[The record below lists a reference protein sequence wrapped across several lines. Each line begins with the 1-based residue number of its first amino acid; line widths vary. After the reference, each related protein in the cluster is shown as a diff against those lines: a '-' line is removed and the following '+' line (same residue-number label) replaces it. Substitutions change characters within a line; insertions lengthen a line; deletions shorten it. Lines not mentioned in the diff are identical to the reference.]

1 MLGAFNIKYLPHTA
15 VKGQVLVDLVV
26 EFTED
31 AVVDNGVGPS
41 VLVLSAP
48 SPATWEV
55 YIDGA
60 ANQKG
65 SGVRIVLV
73 SPEKLVVEKSLRLG
87 FPITNNEAKCEA
99 LLAEMSMV
107 GRLGREV
114 VEVFWLALS

>member
-31 AVVDNGVGPS
+31 AVVDNGVGLS

-65 SGVRIVLV
+65 SEVRIVLV

-87 FPITNNEAKCEA
+87 FPITNNETKCEA
-99 LLAEMSMV
+99 LLAEMAMV

>member
-31 AVVDNGVGPS
+31 AVVDNGVGLS

-73 SPEKLVVEKSLRLG
+73 SPEKLVVEKSL
-87 FPITNNEAKCEA
+87 
-99 LLAEMSMV
+99 
-107 GRLGREV
+107 
-114 VEVFWLALS
+114 